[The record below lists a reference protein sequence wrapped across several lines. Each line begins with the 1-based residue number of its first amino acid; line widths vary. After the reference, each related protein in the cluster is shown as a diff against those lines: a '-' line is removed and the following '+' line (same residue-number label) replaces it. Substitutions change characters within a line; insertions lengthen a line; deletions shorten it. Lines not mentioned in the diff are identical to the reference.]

1 MSADNGVYV
10 LLTETEKGPEYRV
23 AYAQAID
30 SVYGKFNEESFRY
43 DGDSDM
49 IRAVFGESDVFYTLN
64 EALDKAEEIAQ
75 DYDYLEDGIA
85 VISDFQDKGFLF
97 SQ

>member
-10 LLTETEKGPEYRV
+10 LLTESEKGPEYRV

-30 SVYGKFNEESFRY
+30 SAYGSYNDEAGVW
-43 DGDSDM
+43 DGDNTFLT
-49 IRAVFGESDVFYTLN
+49 AVFSEAPVFYTLN

-85 VISDFQDKGFLF
+85 IISDFQDRGFLF
-97 SQ
+97 TQ

>member
-30 SVYGKFNEESFRY
+30 SIYGKFNEETYRY
-43 DGDSDM
+43 DGDADM
-49 IRAVFGESDVFYTLN
+49 IRSVFEKSEVFHTLN
-64 EALDKAEEIAQ
+64 EALDKAEEIEQ
-75 DYDYLEDGIA
+75 DYNYLEDGIA
-85 VISDFQDKGFLF
+85 VISDFKDHGNIFG
-97 SQ
+97 